1 MRIKI
6 LRFQNLNSLAGEWE
20 IDFTGPAY
28 QGNGIFAITGSTGA
42 GKTTILDAIC
52 LALYG
57 RTPRLERVNKSS
69 NEIMS
74 RHTGSCFAEIIFET
88 GSGEYCCH
96 WSQQRA
102 RKKADGELQAPKH
115 EIADLRSGQILEN
128 RIRDVAAAVEQI
140 TGMDFIQFTR
150 SMMLAQGG
158 FAAFLQAPADER
170 APILEQITGTG
181 IYSEIS
187 VRVHQLFSEKKKDME
202 LLQAE
207 TRNIKVMNE
216 AEEQE
221 LQQLLQL
228 QAKQEAAGQ
237 EQLKVLHEALGWLDR
252 IKEME
257 QMVSAI
263 QLQWQDF
270 LERQASFRADEE
282 RLRLARQAIGLDG
295 PYSRLASMRELHR
308 KEIDELEQLA
318 AVIPAR
324 KEEQL
329 RAALI
334 LQTAIHKLNE
344 ARTSRKK
351 EGETARQARDMD
363 LLINQLGRQIEE
375 LQAEADTAEAA
386 CLAWQGKIAEA
397 REDEHKIAKDLAAAG
412 AYLQE
417 NAHDDTLMI
426 KFSGISRSFRQM
438 EETAG
443 SWQEKTQE
451 HNDLLAALRQH
462 QDELDLEISRHKQN
476 QEDLQAQTDLRQSLQ
491 EQLDKLLQNHD
502 IRWWR
507 TELDKAREY
516 KKQLLEVYLQ
526 FTTIRQAEE
535 ELLSQRKELQQFSE
549 QQQQMVS
556 VIENHRILSEKYGRE
571 VELLEQQ
578 TALENR
584 IRDLE
589 EERASLEDG
598 SPCPLCGSTHH
609 PYAQGN
615 LPCLDST
622 TAALQQAREMFRKY
636 SEDLQTRE
644 IQFARLEKET
654 ELGRGALHEN
664 ETRLAEDREKFQQS
678 GRKLQLDLNQLES
691 PDEWQSCLGKA
702 DQSMESLSGQI
713 KMIEDLQQ
721 KMEQINRVCE
731 EEILRFSQSE
741 KILQQA
747 KMQLEQ
753 IKKDQERLQLE
764 CGRIKNELD
773 EMLQTSLLEVA
784 EYGISDLSL
793 SGLPDILY
801 LLEMRRD
808 QWQERQTEKLRLQ
821 NALDTVS
828 NDLAQYS
835 IHLQNQREKLL
846 DDRQKSENLVQEHT
860 RQKDVRFEIYGD
872 RDPDKEEARL
882 DEEINLAESEA
893 EKARQKQEMILRS
906 LQLAEERSQILSDST
921 RNRTEELR
929 DTESSFAQ
937 LLEQAGFIDEK
948 SYLQASLSREEQQQL
963 SARADQ
969 LADEATAL
977 KTRLAERQENLH
989 QETARQLTDKSRDL
1003 LEQEQNQMGQD
1014 LNALR
1019 DQIGINKGMLK
1030 NSIDNRRQIETQLL
1044 KIEKQQ
1050 EELQSWRVLHDLIG
1064 SADGKKFRNFAQ
1076 GLTFEIMIGHANQ
1089 QLQKMS
1095 DRYLLL
1101 RSPNQALELNV
1112 IDNYQGGE
1120 VRSTANLSG
1129 GESFLVSLAL
1139 ALGLSQMASHKVSV
1153 DSLFLDEG
1161 FGALDEDAL
1170 DIALNTLA
1178 GLQHEGK
1185 LIGVISHVSALK
1197 ERIST
1202 QIQVSSQA
1210 GGRSILRGPGCQSVK
1225 KGE

>member
-1 MRIKI
+1 LRIKK

-28 QGNGIFAITGSTGA
+28 QGNGIFAITGPTGA

-88 GSGEYCCH
+88 RSGEYCCH

-102 RKKADGELQAPKH
+102 RKKADGELQPPKH
-115 EIADLRSGQILEN
+115 EIADLHSGQILEN
-128 RIRDVAAAVEQI
+128 RIRDVATAVEQI

-170 APILEQITGTG
+170 APILEQITGTE

-187 VRVHQLFSEKKKDME
+187 VRVHQLFSEKKKDLE

-207 TRNIKVMNE
+207 TRNIRVMTE

-228 QAKQEAAGQ
+228 QAEQETAGQ

-257 QMVSAI
+257 QLVSAI

-308 KEIDELEQLA
+308 IEITELEQLA

-329 RAALI
+329 NAAQILQAAL
-334 LQTAIHKLNE
+334 QKLDE

-363 LLINQLGRQIEE
+363 LLIKQLGRQIED
-375 LQAEADTAEAA
+375 LQADGDTAEAA
-386 CLAWQGKIAEA
+386 CLAWQGKIADAQEKQQ
-397 REDEHKIAKDLAAAG
+397 KIAEDMAAAA

-417 NAHDDTLMI
+417 NARDDTLVT
-426 KFSGISRSFRQM
+426 KFSGISRTFRQM

-443 SWQEKTQE
+443 SLQEKLQE
-451 HNDLLAALRQH
+451 HNDLLAALREH
-462 QDELDLEISRHKQN
+462 QDELNLEIFRHKQN
-476 QEDLQAQTDLRQSLQ
+476 QEELQAQTDLRQSLQ
-491 EQLDKLLQNHD
+491 EQLDELLQNHD
-502 IRWWR
+502 TRWWR
-507 TELDKAREY
+507 AELDKAREY
-516 KKQLLEVYLQ
+516 KKQLQELYLR
-526 FTTIRQAEE
+526 FAMIRQAEE
-535 ELLSQRKELQQFSE
+535 ELLFKQKEVQQFAE
-549 QQQQMVS
+549 QQQQMLS

-578 TALENR
+578 TVLENR

-609 PYAQGN
+609 PYAKGN

-622 TAALQQAREMFRKY
+622 AAALQQAREMFRKY
-636 SEDLQTRE
+636 SEELQAQK

-654 ELGRGALHEN
+654 ELGRVALREN
-664 ETRLAEDREKFQQS
+664 EARLADDREKFQQS
-678 GRKLQLDLNQLES
+678 GHTLQLGLNQLEF
-691 PDEWQSCLGKA
+691 PDEWQSCLGNA
-702 DQSMESLSGQI
+702 DQSMETLSGQI

-721 KMEQINRVCE
+721 KLEKTNRVYE
-731 EEILRFSQSE
+731 EGILHFSQSE
-741 KILQQA
+741 RILQQA
-747 KMQLEQ
+747 QMQLEQ
-753 IKKDQERLQLE
+753 IKKDAERLQLE
-764 CGRIKNELD
+764 CRRIEKELD
-773 EMLQTSLLEVA
+773 VMLQTSLREVA

-793 SGLPDILY
+793 SELSDILHR
-801 LLEMRRD
+801 LEFRRD
-808 QWQERQTEKLRLQ
+808 KWQEQQAQKQRLQ
-821 NALDTVS
+821 NTLDTVS

-835 IHLQNQREKLL
+835 IHLQNQHEKLL
-846 DDRQKSENLVQEHT
+846 DDRRRSENLAQEHA
-860 RQKDVRFEIYGD
+860 RQKDGRFGIYGD

-893 EKARQKQEMILRS
+893 EKARQEQEMIHRVQAHPHHL
-906 LQLAEERSQILSDST
+906 ERL
-921 RNRTEELR
+921 
-929 DTESSFAQ
+929 
-937 LLEQAGFIDEK
+937 
-948 SYLQASLSREEQQQL
+948 
-963 SARADQ
+963 
-969 LADEATAL
+969 
-977 KTRLAERQENLH
+977 
-989 QETARQLTDKSRDL
+989 
-1003 LEQEQNQMGQD
+1003 
-1014 LNALR
+1014 
-1019 DQIGINKGMLK
+1019 
-1030 NSIDNRRQIETQLL
+1030 
-1044 KIEKQQ
+1044 
-1050 EELQSWRVLHDLIG
+1050 VLG
-1064 SADGKKFRNFAQ
+1064 
-1076 GLTFEIMIGHANQ
+1076 
-1089 QLQKMS
+1089 
-1095 DRYLLL
+1095 
-1101 RSPNQALELNV
+1101 
-1112 IDNYQGGE
+1112 
-1120 VRSTANLSG
+1120 
-1129 GESFLVSLAL
+1129 
-1139 ALGLSQMASHKVSV
+1139 
-1153 DSLFLDEG
+1153 
-1161 FGALDEDAL
+1161 
-1170 DIALNTLA
+1170 
-1178 GLQHEGK
+1178 
-1185 LIGVISHVSALK
+1185 
-1197 ERIST
+1197 
-1202 QIQVSSQA
+1202 
-1210 GGRSILRGPGCQSVK
+1210 
-1225 KGE
+1225 